1 MQYRL
6 VKLIVRNRVAV
17 RVVQACFT
25 GLFPGFVCC
34 RLVEYSSSYGA
45 YNKPASYGCLRQKRL
60 IGQKH
65 VTYLYQVAY
74 RSELMRDE
82 AYIRREGQG
91 GGLGQGHT
99 GQFTSSLRA
108 VVCGFFTFSSVFSFS
123 PFFSFRSLL
132 QLGHVGCVSGPP
144 VDGRGVAL
152 GRARRCRTAQLYTRF
167 KPNRP
172 ESLNLQGFF
181 ENLCFFNVIDRGVN
195 QT

>member
-17 RVVQACFT
+17 RVVQACFA

-65 VTYLYQVAY
+65 VTYLYQMAY

-91 GGLGQGHT
+91 EGLGQGHRVVYEF
-99 GQFTSSLRA
+99 FTSCGLRFLYLFFCLFFLSIFFFP
-108 VVCGFFTFSSVFSFS
+108 VVAAAWACGV
-123 PFFSFRSLL
+123 RLWAAGRR
-132 QLGHVGCVSGPP
+132 QGGGSGTGEVLPYST
-144 VDGRGVAL
+144 VIYKIQTKQ
-152 GRARRCRTAQLYTRF
+152 ARI
-167 KPNRP
+167 P
-172 ESLNLQGFF
+172 
-181 ENLCFFNVIDRGVN
+181 
-195 QT
+195 